1 MSFERLPD
9 AVQTLYA
16 ELLDQCVAAEG
27 EVRAGAMPRGSFVSK
42 TIGGA
47 TYWYM
52 QHTAGAEKKQTY
64 LGRESP
70 ELLQFMHDA
79 GGLRKTLRSDQAR
92 RRELVH
98 MLAAGGAARE
108 TGAVVQALTIL
119 AAAGMFRGGGVLVG
133 TQAFNTYAN
142 MLGVRFEQQ
151 TMRTAD
157 IDIAYGVAMAMSRDL
172 PSSNILEALQASEPR
187 FFAVPG
193 LDPREPSTSLK
204 VRGRDIRIDFLT
216 TTGKRGATKP
226 LSMPRFGIAAQ
237 PLPSID
243 YLIADATLAVIVGGS
258 GVLVHVPSPARFAL
272 HKLWVAKQRNVSEQA
287 KARKDLRQAEQLLTV
302 LAEDRPGDLTAAWRA
317 AEERP
322 RFAKTIAAALRKLQI
337 ATVPIP

>member
-1 MSFERLPD
+1 MAFERLPD
-9 AVQTLYA
+9 TVQTLYA
-16 ELLDQCVAAEG
+16 ELLDQSIAAEG
-27 EVRAGAMPRGSFVSK
+27 EARAGAMQRGSFVSK
-42 TIGGA
+42 TIGRA

-52 QHTAGAEKKQTY
+52 QQTAGAEKRQIY

-70 ELLQFMHDA
+70 ELLQFMHEA
-79 GGLRKTLRSDQAR
+79 GDLRKTLRMDEAR
-92 RRELVH
+92 RRELVN

-133 TQAFNTYAN
+133 TQAFNCYAN

-157 IDIAYGVAMAMSRDL
+157 IDIAYGVAMAMSRDE
-172 PSSNILEALQASEPR
+172 PSSNLLEALQASEPR

-226 LSMPRFGIAAQ
+226 LPMPRFGIAAQ
-237 PLPSID
+237 PLPAID
-243 YLIADATLAVIVGGS
+243 YLIADPTRAVIVGGS
-258 GVLVHVPSPARFAL
+258 GVLVNVPSPARFAL

-287 KARKDLRQAEQLLTV
+287 KARKDIRQAEQLLAV
-302 LAEDRPGDLTAAWRA
+302 LAEDRPGDITAAWRA
-317 AEERP
+317 AEKRP
-322 RFAKTIAAALRKLQI
+322 AFAKTVAAALRKLQLL
-337 ATVPIP
+337 

>member
-27 EVRAGAMPRGSFVSK
+27 EVRAGAMQRGSFVSK

-52 QHTAGAEKKQTY
+52 QQTAGAEKKQTY

-79 GGLRKTLRSDQAR
+79 GDLRKTLRSDQAR
-92 RRELVH
+92 RRELVN

-108 TGAVVQALTIL
+108 TGAFVQALTIL

-133 TQAFNTYAN
+133 TQAFNCYAN

-157 IDIAYGVAMAMSRDL
+157 IDIAYGVAMAMARDE
-172 PSSNILEALQASEPR
+172 PPSNILQALQASEPR

-204 VRGRDIRIDFLT
+204 MRGRDIRIDFLT

-226 LSMPRFGIAAQ
+226 VPMPRFGIAAQ
-237 PLPSID
+237 PLPAID
-243 YLIADATLAVIVGGS
+243 YLLAESTRAVIVGGS
-258 GVLVHVPSPARFAL
+258 GVLVNVPSPARFAL

-287 KARKDLRQAEQLLTV
+287 KARKDLRQAEQLLEV
-302 LAEDRPGDLTAAWRA
+302 LAEDRPGDITAAWRA
-317 AEERP
+317 AEKRP
-322 RFAKTIAAALRKLQI
+322 AFAKTIGTALRKLQLL
-337 ATVPIP
+337 